1 LNLLSMSQRE
11 ILKKGRK
18 GLITVSIHGLGL
30 GGLFLAAA
38 FLKAG
43 FTVIGAD
50 RDSEKV
56 IRLNQGILPKPYPS
70 ELAPIFRKYCAEEK
84 FRATI
89 NHIWATEN
97 SDVSIIMVSPE
108 VKKTRSGYDV
118 RTKRFLNV
126 VKDVGKGMNLGN
138 LVIIAANIPPGT
150 TVKVVK
156 PILEHLSGLRVE
168 YDFALGY
175 YAERVTEGK
184 SLSLLLSEKHLISG
198 LGPKS
203 AQVTYALFSAIF
215 NENVVVAGDITLAEL
230 MGMMYKVY
238 KDVLYALT
246 NSLAI
251 YMKNIGVDVN
261 TVVRH
266 FTEIYGYKLFKP
278 TPTAS
283 TSETFKETYVL
294 MRELEKYGAVYSL
307 LKSAREVNEKVLEKI
322 VELLAEAISKLGKEP
337 KEVKITILG
346 DAVKE
351 NTTDP
356 RGSITKLIV
365 KELLDAGIKK
375 DNIIVHDPYVIED
388 EELKVRLTVNL
399 NQAVKDADIILTLVP
414 HSVYSEVS
422 ISALKAMSNQEKL
435 IVIDAANILKRDAI
449 PPGLS
454 YIGLGTPWY
463 EG

>member
-1 LNLLSMSQRE
+1 MGVKE
-11 ILKKGRK
+11 ILEKGRK
-18 GLITVSIHGLGL
+18 GLITVSIHGLDP

-56 IRLNQGILPKPYPS
+56 IRLNQGILPKSYPS

-97 SDVSIIMVSPE
+97 SDVSIIMISPE

-126 VKDVGKGMNLGN
+126 IKDVGKGMNLGN
-138 LVIIAANIPPGT
+138 LVVIAANIPPGT

-175 YAERVTEGK
+175 YAERVSEGK
-184 SLSLLLSEKHLISG
+184 SLSLILNEKHLISG

-203 AQVTYALFSAIF
+203 AQVTYALFSTIF

-230 MGMMYKVY
+230 MGMVYKVY

-246 NSLAI
+246 NALAV
-251 YMKNIGVDVN
+251 YMKSIGVDVN
-261 TVVRH
+261 TVIKH
-266 FTEIYGYKLFKP
+266 FAEIYGYKLFKP

-283 TSETFKETYVL
+283 SSEIFKETYVL
-294 MRELEKYGAVYSL
+294 MKELEKYGAEYSL
-307 LKSAREVNEKVLEKI
+307 LESAREVNEKVLEKI

-351 NTTDP
+351 DTADP

-365 KELLDAGIKK
+365 KELLGADIKK
-375 DNIIVHDPYVIED
+375 SNIVVHDPYVIED
-388 EELKVRLTVNL
+388 NELKVKLTVNL

-414 HSVYSEVS
+414 HSAYSEVT

-435 IVIDAANILKRDAI
+435 IVVDAANILKRDAI